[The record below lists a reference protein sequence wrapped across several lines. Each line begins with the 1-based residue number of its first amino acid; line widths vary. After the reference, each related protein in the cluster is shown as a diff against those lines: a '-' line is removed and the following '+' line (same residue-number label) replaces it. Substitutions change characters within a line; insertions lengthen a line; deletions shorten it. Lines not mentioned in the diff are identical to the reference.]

1 MRTSFSTIVNESY
14 DLTCVVLDAEA
25 NSIAQGTFSVPVFI
39 GSAPIT
45 LRHMLKRYPA
55 ETLKPGDVI
64 ITNDPWLGTGHLY
77 DITMVRPVFR
87 KGRIVAYTL
96 SITHLPDIG
105 GSGFGS
111 SAVEVYHE
119 GLRIPICKLYE
130 EGRLN
135 ELLLEI
141 IRTNVRVPEQV
152 IGDVMANVACNEVGG
167 RELLAFM
174 DEYGLDDL
182 TDLSRAIRGQSEA
195 AMRAKIRELG
205 QGTYHNRIQV
215 EGFDGPC
222 DYVVRIDVKGDSV
235 AYDFT
240 GTSGCVRAAVNVPFC
255 YTNAMALHAIKSL
268 LLPNIPNNAG
278 SIAPISVFA
287 PPGCIL
293 NAQPP
298 FATGGRHAMGHFVT
312 PLVYG
317 ALAQALPDR
326 VQAGSGMMNLIT
338 FQGTR
343 RDERPFST
351 LYFAAGGYGALD
363 GLDGWC
369 TLPHPSNMAV
379 VPVEVWETLTHT
391 TIESKRLLPEFGR
404 PRPLARRSRAGG
416 RPAQRHR
423 PPRRHARHG
432 QPHHVSG
439 ARHVR
444 RRRRDAQGACHRR
457 QAGARQGP
465 QRAGAGPAHAHRR
478 GGRRR
483 LRRSQAA
490 CARAR
495 SPRTWRRATS
505 APRPRE
511 RSTAGKAEEALG
523 AVGAMRWP
531 IGQRSSNRAAQ
542 PRIEHVPDAVAE
554 QVEGEHGDG
563 DGEPGK
569 QHQPPRRHEAGVQSV
584 RQHVAPG
591 GRRRRDADAEE
602 AERGLDDDGDAQ
614 MRGRQDQ
621 EGGDALRQDVPEHQA
636 HVARRRG
643 RAPPRRTASP

>member
-1 MRTSFSTIVNESY
+1 MSDKTFDPVSLGIMWDRLVSLVDEIVSTLVRTSFSTIVNESY

-45 LRHMLKRYPA
+45 LRHMLKRFPP

-64 ITNDPWLGTGHLY
+64 ITNDPWMGTGHLY

-96 SITHLPDIG
+96 SITHLPDVG

-119 GLRIPICKLYE
+119 GLRLPICKLYE

-135 ELLLEI
+135 ELIVEI
-141 IRTNVRVPEQV
+141 VRTNVRVPEQV
-152 IGDVMANVACNEVGG
+152 MGDVMANVACNEVGG

-182 TDLSRAIRGQSEA
+182 TALSRAIRGQSET

-205 QGTYHNRIQV
+205 QGTYRNQIQV

-240 GTSGCVRAAVNVPFC
+240 GTSGCVRAGVNVPFC

-317 ALAQALPDR
+317 ALAQAAPDR
-326 VQAGSGMMNLIT
+326 VQAGSGMMNLVT
-338 FQGTR
+338 FQGVR

-351 LYFAAGGYGALD
+351 IYFAAGGYGALD

-391 TIESKRLLPEFGR
+391 TIESKRLIPDSGGPGRWRGGLGQEVVIRNDTHHPVVTLGMGNRTIFPARGLFGGGDGALR
-404 PRPLARRSRAGG
+404 VHAIDGKVVHAKGRNEIAPGQRMRIVEAGG
-416 RPAQRHR
+416 AGFGDPKTRTPSAI
-423 PPRRHARHG
+423 AED
-432 QPHHVSG
+432 V
-439 ARHVR
+439 
-444 RRRRDAQGACHRR
+444 AQGYVSAEM
-457 QAGARQGP
+457 
-465 QRAGAGPAHAHRR
+465 
-478 GGRRR
+478 
-483 LRRSQAA
+483 
-490 CARAR
+490 ARAKYG
-495 SPRTWRRATS
+495 S
-505 APRPRE
+505 A
-511 RSTAGKAEEALG
+511 
-523 AVGAMRWP
+523 
-531 IGQRSSNRAAQ
+531 
-542 PRIEHVPDAVAE
+542 
-554 QVEGEHGDG
+554 
-563 DGEPGK
+563 
-569 QHQPPRRHEAGVQSV
+569 
-584 RQHVAPG
+584 
-591 GRRRRDADAEE
+591 
-602 AERGLDDDGDAQ
+602 
-614 MRGRQDQ
+614 
-621 EGGDALRQDVPEHQA
+621 
-636 HVARRRG
+636 
-643 RAPPRRTASP
+643 

>member
-1 MRTSFSTIVNESY
+1 MRAMSTKTFDAVSLSIMWDRLVSLVDEIVSTLVRTSFSTIVNESY

-55 ETLKPGDVI
+55 DTLKPGDVI

-77 DITMVRPVFR
+77 DITMVRPIFR
-87 KGRIVAYTL
+87 KGRVVAYTL
-96 SITHLPDIG
+96 SITHLPDVG

-119 GLRIPICKLYE
+119 GLRLPICKLYE

-135 ELLLEI
+135 ELIVEI

-152 IGDVMANVACNEVGG
+152 MGDVMANVACNEVGG

-174 DEYGLDDL
+174 DEYGLDEL

-195 AMRAKIRELG
+195 AMRGKIRELG
-205 QGTYHNRIQV
+205 QGTYRNQIQV

-268 LLPNIPNNAG
+268 LLPTIPNNAG

-293 NAQPP
+293 NALHP

-326 VQAGSGMMNLIT
+326 VQAGSGMMNLIN
-338 FQGTR
+338 FQGMR

-351 LYFAAGGYGALD
+351 LYFAAGGYGALRD
-363 GLDGWC
+363 LDGWC
-369 TLPHPSNMAV
+369 TLPHPSNMAT

-391 TIESKRLLPEFGR
+391 TIESKRLLPDTGGPGQWRGGLGQEVILRNDTGHLITTLGMGNRTMFPARGLFGGGDGALR
-404 PRPLARRSRAGG
+404 VHAIDGKPVHAKGRNELAPGQRMRIVEAGG
-416 RPAQRHR
+416 GGFGDPKTRAPA
-423 PPRRHARHG
+423 AIAED
-432 QPHHVSG
+432 V
-439 ARHVR
+439 
-444 RRRRDAQGACHRR
+444 AQGYVSR
-457 QAGARQGP
+457 QAARDIYGWS
-465 QRAGAGPAHAHRR
+465 R
-478 GGRRR
+478 
-483 LRRSQAA
+483 
-490 CARAR
+490 
-495 SPRTWRRATS
+495 
-505 APRPRE
+505 
-511 RSTAGKAEEALG
+511 
-523 AVGAMRWP
+523 
-531 IGQRSSNRAAQ
+531 
-542 PRIEHVPDAVAE
+542 
-554 QVEGEHGDG
+554 
-563 DGEPGK
+563 
-569 QHQPPRRHEAGVQSV
+569 
-584 RQHVAPG
+584 
-591 GRRRRDADAEE
+591 
-602 AERGLDDDGDAQ
+602 
-614 MRGRQDQ
+614 
-621 EGGDALRQDVPEHQA
+621 
-636 HVARRRG
+636 
-643 RAPPRRTASP
+643 

>member
-1 MRTSFSTIVNESY
+1 MRDQTFDPVSLGIMWDRLISIVDEIVSTLVRTSFSTIVNESY
-14 DLTCVVLDAEA
+14 DLTCVVLDAQA

-55 ETLKPGDVI
+55 EALKPGDVI

-96 SITHLPDIG
+96 SISHLPDVG

-111 SAVEVYHE
+111 SATEVYHE
-119 GLRIPICKLYE
+119 GLRLPICKLYE

-135 ELLLEI
+135 GLLMEI

-167 RELLAFM
+167 REILAFM

-182 TDLSRAIRGQSEA
+182 TALSAAIRGQSEA

-205 QGTYHNRIQV
+205 QGTYHNRMQV
-215 EGFDGPC
+215 EGFHGPC
-222 DYVVRIDVKGDSV
+222 DYVVRIDIKADSV
-235 AYDFT
+235 AFDFT
-240 GTSGCVRAAVNVPFC
+240 GTSGCVRAGVNVPFC

-287 PPGCIL
+287 PPGSIL

-317 ALAQALPDR
+317 ALAEAAPDR
-326 VQAGSGMMNLIT
+326 VQAGSGMMNLVT

-343 RDERPFST
+343 RDGRPFST
-351 LYFAAGGYGALD
+351 IYFAAGGFGALRD
-363 GLDGWC
+363 LDGRC

-391 TIESKRLLPEFGR
+391 TIESKKLVPDSGGPGR
-404 PRPLARRSRAGG
+404 WRGGLGQDVVLRNDTGHPVITLGMGNRTMFAARGMFAGG
-416 RPAQRHR
+416 DGALRV
-423 PPRRHARHG
+423 HAIDG
-432 QPHHVSG
+432 QPV
-439 ARHVR
+439 
-444 RRRRDAQGACHRR
+444 
-457 QAGARQGP
+457 
-465 QRAGAGPAHAHRR
+465 HAK
-478 GGRRR
+478 GRNE
-483 LRRSQAA
+483 L
-490 CARAR
+490 
-495 SPRTWRRATS
+495 
-505 APRPRE
+505 AP
-511 RSTAGKAEEALG
+511 
-523 AVGAMRWP
+523 
-531 IGQRSSNRAAQ
+531 GQRMRIVEAGGGGYGDPKTRAPA
-542 PRIEHVPDAVAE
+542 AVAE
-554 QVEGEHGDG
+554 DVGQGYVS
-563 DGEPGK
+563 
-569 QHQPPRRHEAGVQSV
+569 AG
-584 RQHVAPG
+584 AA
-591 GRRRRDADAEE
+591 RDTY
-602 AERGLDDDGDAQ
+602 G
-614 MRGRQDQ
+614 
-621 EGGDALRQDVPEHQA
+621 
-636 HVARRRG
+636 
-643 RAPPRRTASP
+643 SPD

>member
-1 MRTSFSTIVNESY
+1 VSDKTFDPVSLGIMWNRLISIVDEIVSTLVRTSFSTIVNESY

-87 KGRIVAYTL
+87 KGGIVAYTL
-96 SITHLPDIG
+96 SISHLPDVG

-111 SAVEVYHE
+111 SATEVYHE
-119 GLRIPICKLYE
+119 GLRLPICKLYE

-135 ELLLEI
+135 ELLMEI

-167 RELLAFM
+167 REILAFM

-182 TDLSRAIRGQSEA
+182 TALSAAIRGQSEA

-205 QGTYHNRIQV
+205 QGTHHNRMQV

-222 DYVVRIDVKGDSV
+222 DYVVRIDIKGDG
-235 AYDFT
+235 AAFDFT
-240 GTSGCVRAAVNVPFC
+240 GTSGCVRAGVNVPFC

-317 ALAQALPDR
+317 ALAEAAPDR
-326 VQAGSGMMNLIT
+326 VQAGSGMMNLVT

-343 RDERPFST
+343 RDGRPFST
-351 LYFAAGGYGALD
+351 IYFAAGGYGALRD
-363 GLDGWC
+363 LDGRC

-391 TIESKRLLPEFGR
+391 TIENKKLVRDSGGPGRWRGGLGQDVLLRNDTGHPLITLGMGNRTMFPAQGMFSGGDGALRVHAIDDKAVHAKGR
-404 PRPLARRSRAGG
+404 NELAPGQRMRIVEAGG
-416 RPAQRHR
+416 
-423 PPRRHARHG
+423 
-432 QPHHVSG
+432 
-439 ARHVR
+439 
-444 RRRRDAQGACHRR
+444 
-457 QAGARQGP
+457 
-465 QRAGAGPAHAHRR
+465 
-478 GGRRR
+478 GGYGDPK
-483 LRRSQAA
+483 
-490 CARAR
+490 ARA
-495 SPRTWRRATS
+495 S
-505 APRPRE
+505 A
-511 RSTAGKAEEALG
+511 
-523 AVGAMRWP
+523 
-531 IGQRSSNRAAQ
+531 
-542 PRIEHVPDAVAE
+542 AVAE
-554 QVEGEHGDG
+554 DVAQGYVS
-563 DGEPGK
+563 
-569 QHQPPRRHEAGVQSV
+569 AG
-584 RQHVAPG
+584 AA
-591 GRRRRDADAEE
+591 RDTY
-602 AERGLDDDGDAQ
+602 GLND
-614 MRGRQDQ
+614 
-621 EGGDALRQDVPEHQA
+621 
-636 HVARRRG
+636 
-643 RAPPRRTASP
+643 

>member
-1 MRTSFSTIVNESY
+1 VRTSFSTIVNESY
-14 DLTCVVLDAEA
+14 DLTCVVLDTEA

-45 LRHMLKRYPA
+45 LRHMLKRYPPD
-55 ETLKPGDVI
+55 TLKPGDVI
-64 ITNDPWLGTGHLY
+64 MTNDPWQGTGHLY

-87 KGRIVAYTL
+87 DGRIVAYTL

-111 SAVEVYHE
+111 SAAEVYHE
-119 GLRIPICKLYE
+119 GIRIPICKLYE

-135 ELLLEI
+135 ELLLDI

-152 IGDVMANVACNEVGG
+152 VGDVMANVACNEVGG
-167 RELLAFM
+167 RELLGFV

-205 QGTYHNRIQV
+205 DGTYRNHIQV

-222 DYVVRIDVKGDSV
+222 DYVVRIDVKGDGV
-235 AYDFT
+235 AFDFT

-268 LLPNIPNNAG
+268 LLPSIPNNAG
-278 SIAPISVFA
+278 SIAPISVSA

-338 FQGTR
+338 FQGMR
-343 RDERPFST
+343 RDERPFAS
-351 LYFAAGGYGALD
+351 LYFAAGGYGALE
-363 GLDGWC
+363 GMDGWC

-391 TIESKRLLPEFGR
+391 TFESKRLVPDSGGPGRWRGGLGQEVILRNDTGHVITTLGMGNRTTFPARGMFGGGDGALR
-404 PRPLARRSRAGG
+404 VHEIDGKPVHAKGRIELAPGQRMRILEAGGGGFGDPKSRA
-416 RPAQRHR
+416 PASV
-423 PPRRHARHG
+423 AED
-432 QPHHVSG
+432 V
-439 ARHVR
+439 
-444 RRRRDAQGACHRR
+444 AQGYVSREAV
-457 QAGARQGP
+457 
-465 QRAGAGPAHAHRR
+465 
-478 GGRRR
+478 
-483 LRRSQAA
+483 
-490 CARAR
+490 
-495 SPRTWRRATS
+495 RATY
-505 APRPRE
+505 
-511 RSTAGKAEEALG
+511 G
-523 AVGAMRWP
+523 W
-531 IGQRSSNRAAQ
+531 
-542 PRIEHVPDAVAE
+542 
-554 QVEGEHGDG
+554 
-563 DGEPGK
+563 
-569 QHQPPRRHEAGVQSV
+569 
-584 RQHVAPG
+584 
-591 GRRRRDADAEE
+591 
-602 AERGLDDDGDAQ
+602 RG
-614 MRGRQDQ
+614 
-621 EGGDALRQDVPEHQA
+621 
-636 HVARRRG
+636 
-643 RAPPRRTASP
+643 

>member
-1 MRTSFSTIVNESY
+1 MRAMSTKSFDAVSLGIMWDRLVSLVDEIVSTLVRTSFSTIVNESY

-55 ETLKPGDVI
+55 DTLKPGDVI

-77 DITMVRPVFR
+77 DITMVRPIFR
-87 KGRIVAYTL
+87 KGRVVAYTL
-96 SITHLPDIG
+96 SITHLPDVG

-119 GLRIPICKLYE
+119 GLRLPICKLYE

-135 ELLLEI
+135 ELIVEI

-152 IGDVMANVACNEVGG
+152 MGDVMANVACNEVGG

-174 DEYGLDDL
+174 DEYGLDEL

-195 AMRAKIRELG
+195 AMRGKIRELG
-205 QGTYHNRIQV
+205 QGTYRNQIQV

-268 LLPNIPNNAG
+268 LLPTIPNNAG

-293 NAQPP
+293 NALHP

-326 VQAGSGMMNLIT
+326 VQAGSGMMNLINI
-338 FQGTR
+338 QGMR

-351 LYFAAGGYGALD
+351 LYFAAGGYGALRN
-363 GLDGWC
+363 LDGWC
-369 TLPHPSNMAV
+369 TLPHPSNMAT

-391 TIESKRLLPEFGR
+391 TIESKRLLPDTGGPGQWRGGLGQEVILRNDTGHLITTLGMGNRTMFPARGLSGGGDGALRVHAIDGKPVHAKGR
-404 PRPLARRSRAGG
+404 NELAPGQRMRIVEAGG
-416 RPAQRHR
+416 GGFGDPKTRAPA
-423 PPRRHARHG
+423 AIAED
-432 QPHHVSG
+432 V
-439 ARHVR
+439 
-444 RRRRDAQGACHRR
+444 AQGYVSR
-457 QAGARQGP
+457 QAARDIYGWS
-465 QRAGAGPAHAHRR
+465 R
-478 GGRRR
+478 
-483 LRRSQAA
+483 
-490 CARAR
+490 
-495 SPRTWRRATS
+495 
-505 APRPRE
+505 
-511 RSTAGKAEEALG
+511 
-523 AVGAMRWP
+523 
-531 IGQRSSNRAAQ
+531 
-542 PRIEHVPDAVAE
+542 
-554 QVEGEHGDG
+554 
-563 DGEPGK
+563 
-569 QHQPPRRHEAGVQSV
+569 
-584 RQHVAPG
+584 
-591 GRRRRDADAEE
+591 
-602 AERGLDDDGDAQ
+602 
-614 MRGRQDQ
+614 
-621 EGGDALRQDVPEHQA
+621 
-636 HVARRRG
+636 
-643 RAPPRRTASP
+643 

>member
-1 MRTSFSTIVNESY
+1 MSTKSFDAVSLSIMWDRLVSLVDEIVSTLVRTSFSTIVNESY

-55 ETLKPGDVI
+55 DTLKPGDVI

-77 DITMVRPVFR
+77 DITMVRPIFR
-87 KGRIVAYTL
+87 KGRVVAYTL
-96 SITHLPDIG
+96 SITHLPDVG

-119 GLRIPICKLYE
+119 GLRLPICKLYE

-135 ELLLEI
+135 ELIVEI

-152 IGDVMANVACNEVGG
+152 MGDVMANVACNEVGG

-174 DEYGLDDL
+174 DEYGLDEL

-195 AMRAKIRELG
+195 AMRGKIRELG
-205 QGTYHNRIQV
+205 QGTYRNQIQV

-268 LLPNIPNNAG
+268 LLPTIPNNAG

-293 NAQPP
+293 NALHP

-326 VQAGSGMMNLIT
+326 VQAGSGMMNLIN
-338 FQGTR
+338 FQGMR

-351 LYFAAGGYGALD
+351 LYFAAGGYGALRD
-363 GLDGWC
+363 LDGWC
-369 TLPHPSNMAV
+369 TLPHPSNMAT

-391 TIESKRLLPEFGR
+391 TIESKRLLPDTGGPGQWRGGLGQEVILRNDTGHLITTLGMGNRTMFPARGLFGGGDGALR
-404 PRPLARRSRAGG
+404 VHAIDGKPVHAKGRNELAPGQRMRIVEAGG
-416 RPAQRHR
+416 GGFGDPKTRAPA
-423 PPRRHARHG
+423 AIAED
-432 QPHHVSG
+432 V
-439 ARHVR
+439 
-444 RRRRDAQGACHRR
+444 AQGYVSR
-457 QAGARQGP
+457 QAARDIYGWS
-465 QRAGAGPAHAHRR
+465 R
-478 GGRRR
+478 
-483 LRRSQAA
+483 
-490 CARAR
+490 
-495 SPRTWRRATS
+495 
-505 APRPRE
+505 
-511 RSTAGKAEEALG
+511 
-523 AVGAMRWP
+523 
-531 IGQRSSNRAAQ
+531 
-542 PRIEHVPDAVAE
+542 
-554 QVEGEHGDG
+554 
-563 DGEPGK
+563 
-569 QHQPPRRHEAGVQSV
+569 
-584 RQHVAPG
+584 
-591 GRRRRDADAEE
+591 
-602 AERGLDDDGDAQ
+602 
-614 MRGRQDQ
+614 
-621 EGGDALRQDVPEHQA
+621 
-636 HVARRRG
+636 
-643 RAPPRRTASP
+643 

>member
-1 MRTSFSTIVNESY
+1 
-14 DLTCVVLDAEA
+14 TCVVLDADA

-96 SITHLPDIG
+96 SISHLPDVG

-111 SAVEVYHE
+111 SSAEVYHE
-119 GLRIPICKLYE
+119 GLRLPICKLYD

-135 ELLLEI
+135 ELLMEI

-167 RELLAFM
+167 REILAFM
-174 DEYGLDDL
+174 DEYGLDNL
-182 TDLSRAIRGQSEA
+182 TALSAAIRGQSEA

-205 QGTYHNRIQV
+205 QGTYHNRMQV

-222 DYVVRIDVKGDSV
+222 DYVVRIDIKGDSI
-235 AYDFT
+235 AFDFT
-240 GTSGCVRAAVNVPFC
+240 GTSGCVRAGVNVPFC

-268 LLPNIPNNAG
+268 LLPTIPNNAG

-287 PPGCIL
+287 PTGCIL

-317 ALAQALPDR
+317 ALAEAAPDR
-326 VQAGSGMMNLIT
+326 VQAGSGMMNLVT

-343 RDERPFST
+343 RDGRPFST
-351 LYFAAGGYGALD
+351 IYFAAGGYGALRD
-363 GLDGWC
+363 LDGRC

-391 TIESKRLLPEFGR
+391 TIESKNLVPDSGGPGR
-404 PRPLARRSRAGG
+404 WRGGLGQDVVLRNDTGHLVITLGMGNRTMFPARGMFAGG
-416 RPAQRHR
+416 DGAVRVHAIDGKPVHAKGRNELAPGQRMR
-423 PPRRHARHG
+423 I
-432 QPHHVSG
+432 VE
-439 ARHVR
+439 
-444 RRRRDAQGACHRR
+444 
-457 QAGARQGP
+457 AG
-465 QRAGAGPAHAHRR
+465 
-478 GGRRR
+478 GGGYGDPN
-483 LRRSQAA
+483 
-490 CARAR
+490 ARA
-495 SPRTWRRATS
+495 PA
-505 APRPRE
+505 
-511 RSTAGKAEEALG
+511 
-523 AVGAMRWP
+523 
-531 IGQRSSNRAAQ
+531 
-542 PRIEHVPDAVAE
+542 AVAE
-554 QVEGEHGDG
+554 DVAQGYVTAGAARDIYGLEG
-563 DGEPGK
+563 
-569 QHQPPRRHEAGVQSV
+569 
-584 RQHVAPG
+584 
-591 GRRRRDADAEE
+591 
-602 AERGLDDDGDAQ
+602 
-614 MRGRQDQ
+614 
-621 EGGDALRQDVPEHQA
+621 
-636 HVARRRG
+636 
-643 RAPPRRTASP
+643 

>member
-1 MRTSFSTIVNESY
+1 MRAMSTKSFDAVSLGIMWDRLVSLVDEIVSTLVRTSFSTIVNESY

-55 ETLKPGDVI
+55 DTLKPGDVI

-77 DITMVRPVFR
+77 DITMVRPIFR
-87 KGRIVAYTL
+87 KGRVVAYTL
-96 SITHLPDIG
+96 SITHLPDVG

-119 GLRIPICKLYE
+119 GLRLPICKLYE

-135 ELLLEI
+135 ELIVEI

-152 IGDVMANVACNEVGG
+152 MGDVMANVACNEVGG

-174 DEYGLDDL
+174 DEYGLDEL

-195 AMRAKIRELG
+195 AMRGKIRELG
-205 QGTYHNRIQV
+205 QGTYRNQIQV

-268 LLPNIPNNAG
+268 LLPTIPNNAG

-293 NAQPP
+293 NALHP

-326 VQAGSGMMNLIT
+326 VQAGSGMMNLIN
-338 FQGTR
+338 FQGMR

-351 LYFAAGGYGALD
+351 LYFAAGGYGALRN
-363 GLDGWC
+363 LDGWC
-369 TLPHPSNMAV
+369 TLPHPSNMAT

-391 TIESKRLLPEFGR
+391 TIESKRLLPDTGGPGQWRGGLGQEVILRNDTGHLITTLGMGNRTMFPARGLFGGGDGALR
-404 PRPLARRSRAGG
+404 VHAIDGKPVHAKGRNELAPGQRMRIVEAGG
-416 RPAQRHR
+416 GGFGDPKTRAPA
-423 PPRRHARHG
+423 AIAED
-432 QPHHVSG
+432 V
-439 ARHVR
+439 
-444 RRRRDAQGACHRR
+444 AQGYVSR
-457 QAGARQGP
+457 QAARDIYGWS
-465 QRAGAGPAHAHRR
+465 R
-478 GGRRR
+478 
-483 LRRSQAA
+483 
-490 CARAR
+490 
-495 SPRTWRRATS
+495 
-505 APRPRE
+505 
-511 RSTAGKAEEALG
+511 
-523 AVGAMRWP
+523 
-531 IGQRSSNRAAQ
+531 
-542 PRIEHVPDAVAE
+542 
-554 QVEGEHGDG
+554 
-563 DGEPGK
+563 
-569 QHQPPRRHEAGVQSV
+569 
-584 RQHVAPG
+584 
-591 GRRRRDADAEE
+591 
-602 AERGLDDDGDAQ
+602 
-614 MRGRQDQ
+614 
-621 EGGDALRQDVPEHQA
+621 
-636 HVARRRG
+636 
-643 RAPPRRTASP
+643 

>member
-1 MRTSFSTIVNESY
+1 MSGKTFDAVSLGIMWDRLVSLVDEIVSTLVRTSFSTIVNESY

-45 LRHMLKRYPA
+45 LRHMLKRFPP

-64 ITNDPWLGTGHLY
+64 ITNDPWQGTGHLY

-87 KGRIVAYTL
+87 KGRVVAYTL

-119 GLRIPICKLYE
+119 GLRLPICKLYE
-130 EGRLN
+130 AGRLN
-135 ELLLEI
+135 ELIVEI

-152 IGDVMANVACNEVGG
+152 MGDVMANVACNEVGG

-182 TDLSRAIRGQSEA
+182 TDLSRAIRNQSEA
-195 AMRAKIRELG
+195 AMRGKIRELG
-205 QGTYHNRIQV
+205 QGTYRNQIQV

-222 DYVVRIDVKGDSV
+222 DYVVRIDVKDDSV

-268 LLPNIPNNAG
+268 LLPSIPNNAG

-293 NAQPP
+293 NAQHP

-317 ALAQALPDR
+317 ALAKAVPDR
-326 VQAGSGMMNLIT
+326 VQAGSGMMNLVN

-351 LYFAAGGYGALD
+351 LYFAAGGYGALRD
-363 GLDGWC
+363 LDGWC
-369 TLPHPSNMAV
+369 TLPHPSNMAT

-391 TIESKRLLPEFGR
+391 TIESKRLLPDTGGPGQWRGGLGQEVILRNDSGHLVTTLGMGNRTMFPARGMFGGGDGALR
-404 PRPLARRSRAGG
+404 VHAIDGRVVHAKGRNELAPGQRMRIVEAGG
-416 RPAQRHR
+416 GGFGDPKARAPA
-423 PPRRHARHG
+423 AIAED
-432 QPHHVSG
+432 V
-439 ARHVR
+439 
-444 RRRRDAQGACHRR
+444 AQGYV
-457 QAGARQGP
+457 
-465 QRAGAGPAHAHRR
+465 
-478 GGRRR
+478 
-483 LRRSQAA
+483 SD
-490 CARAR
+490 
-495 SPRTWRRATS
+495 
-505 APRPRE
+505 
-511 RSTAGKAEEALG
+511 
-523 AVGAMRWP
+523 
-531 IGQRSSNRAAQ
+531 RAA
-542 PRIEHVPDAVAE
+542 
-554 QVEGEHGDG
+554 
-563 DGEPGK
+563 
-569 QHQPPRRHEAGVQSV
+569 
-584 RQHVAPG
+584 
-591 GRRRRDADAEE
+591 RDVYGW
-602 AERGLDDDGDAQ
+602 RG
-614 MRGRQDQ
+614 
-621 EGGDALRQDVPEHQA
+621 
-636 HVARRRG
+636 
-643 RAPPRRTASP
+643 